1 MTTDKTKGALLG
13 TAVGDALGMPV
24 EGLSHQNVRT
34 YYKGIKAYRDDE
46 KRRDLRA
53 GQWTDDTQF
62 TFALV
67 RALTPRARTSDLPA
81 PTSELP
87 RRAAEAYVALRS
99 DVRRWGPTT
108 RRAVERLAEGASC
121 GEAGRPEQ
129 GEAAQPTN
137 GAAMRA
143 APLGAWWAMSRTS
156 VQEAFAVLR
165 PVFEVTHTHPASV
178 AAGFGQAFAVREAL
192 LATPD
197 AFDQEAFWAGLTETT
212 AWAEDRLGKRDH
224 RVSDRLRALADHL
237 GDFPLDLQDRCDGTG
252 VLADEAWPFAAAMF
266 ARGPELVE
274 ATLLSTI
281 NVGGDA
287 DTTGA
292 MVGALLGA
300 LHGWSAF
307 PEAWR
312 EGLEDV
318 RRLER
323 EAEAF
328 AEALERFRV

>member
-1 MTTDKTKGALLG
+1 MG

-46 KRRDLRA
+46 KRQDLKA
-53 GQWTDDTQF
+53 GQWTDDAQF
-62 TFALV
+62 TFALA
-67 RALTPRARTSDLPA
+67 RAMTQAA
-81 PTSELP
+81 ATSEIP
-87 RRAAEAYVALRS
+87 RYVAEAYAALRPEA
-99 DVRRWGPTT
+99 RRWGPTT
-108 RRAVERLAEGASC
+108 RRAVERLGR
-121 GEAGRPEQ
+121 GVPWHEAGRPEA
-129 GEAAQPTN
+129 GEVVQPTD

-143 APLGAWWAMSRTS
+143 APLGAWWAAAQASK
-156 VQEAFAVLR
+156 EAAFDTLH
-165 PVFEVTHTHPASV
+165 PVFEITHTHPASV
-178 AAGFGQAFAVREAL
+178 VAGFGQAFAIRRVL
-192 LATPD
+192 LLRPDEVDRD
-197 AFDQEAFWAGLTETT
+197 AFWRALVEMTE
-212 AWAEDRLGKRDH
+212 WVEGRLDVWLDVRDRS
-224 RVSDRLRALADHL
+224 VSDRLRLLESHL
-237 GDFPLDLQDRCDGTG
+237 DDFPLDLQDLCDGTG
-252 VLADEAWPFAAAMF
+252 VLAHEAWPFAAAMF
-266 ARGPELVE
+266 ARGPDLVE

-281 NVGGDA
+281 NAGGDA

-328 AEALERFRV
+328 AEALARF